1 MQQPQLLSQAVKDSS
16 ALKLLLEQEF
26 ESLKVQDLT
35 TFDGLQDKKLEILTL
50 LTNDDMATHL
60 KTHVNSATAPT
71 PQNAGWSQVVTLL
84 ENCKGLHLRNQIL
97 INRKLESI
105 RGALRTLQSS
115 DKANDVEVYDR
126 LGKMRGRRGF
136 RRPSHA

>member
-1 MQQPQLLSQAVKDSS
+1 MQQPQLLSQAVKNSS

-60 KTHVNSATAPT
+60 KTH
-71 PQNAGWSQVVTLL
+71 
-84 ENCKGLHLRNQIL
+84 
-97 INRKLESI
+97 
-105 RGALRTLQSS
+105 
-115 DKANDVEVYDR
+115 
-126 LGKMRGRRGF
+126 
-136 RRPSHA
+136 

>member
-1 MQQPQLLSQAVKDSS
+1 MQQPQLLSQAVKNSS

-60 KTHVNSATAPT
+60 KTH
-71 PQNAGWSQVVTLL
+71 
-84 ENCKGLHLRNQIL
+84 
-97 INRKLESI
+97 
-105 RGALRTLQSS
+105 
-115 DKANDVEVYDR
+115 D
-126 LGKMRGRRGF
+126 
-136 RRPSHA
+136 